1 MAVDRKGRALVLRI
15 NLYKRRREYKHA
27 ARGGAACGVSGGDVC
42 ESNAPETFCT
52 PRNGFEGRGIHQ
64 ESFHLLITSANDQKV
79 VRFCGSPM
87 ILHFRRVHGDYTIR
101 HRSVARAHVAWLRP
115 LGAQYAFVSY
125 AAGDSLGIEVFQQ
138 GDGILAAD
146 P

>member
-1 MAVDRKGRALVLRI
+1 M
-15 NLYKRRREYKHA
+15 
-27 ARGGAACGVSGGDVC
+27 C

-64 ESFHLLITSANDQKV
+64 ESFHLLITNANDQKA

-101 HRSVARAHVAWLRP
+101 HHAVAVVHVAP
-115 LGAQYAFVSY
+115 LGALGTQFALVAH
-125 AAGDSLGIEVFQQ
+125 AAGNTLGIEVLQQ
-138 GDGILAAD
+138 GNGVLAAD
-146 P
+146 PEGIT